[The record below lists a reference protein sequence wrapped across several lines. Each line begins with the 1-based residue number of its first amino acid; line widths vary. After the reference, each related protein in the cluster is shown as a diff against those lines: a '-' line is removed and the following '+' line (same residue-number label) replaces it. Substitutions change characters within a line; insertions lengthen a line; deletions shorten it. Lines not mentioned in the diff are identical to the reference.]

1 VGQGRLAQHGHHLT
15 RASSGWA
22 SSGFTATVIQVH
34 GESAELGVVQGTEQ
48 ALRRH
53 RLRRHRPMLMV
64 ENNDWQ
70 RVAVLAAVGYAC
82 FRYLPEA
89 QHLVSQFSG
98 ERERLL
104 LASRREAQP

>member
-53 RLRRHRPMLMV
+53 RPMLMV

-89 QHLVSQFSG
+89 QHLVSQFPG